1 MRQRR
6 GTGSEIHTLATK
18 SEMSEVGCSSKRKLP
33 SLDLILTSFV
43 RVRNG
48 NLGSGERTDH
58 DERQEMEER
67 GLAPLEDAS

>member
-6 GTGSEIHTLATK
+6 GRGSEVHTLVTN

-43 RVRNG
+43 QVRQEV
-48 NLGSGERTDH
+48 LGSGERTDH
-58 DERQEMEER
+58 DERQEMEGR
-67 GLAPLEDAS
+67 GLAPLGDAS